1 MHFCSNIGLAFETL
15 KLHPDPF
22 ETRKTQE
29 SYMLTTVLTA
39 LATLLVGGAAGFV
52 LGRRSQ
58 RVDLGQPVTETPD
71 PRGSLTDELVGD
83 EPRLPRQRLATT
95 TDETHEFAPVD
106 RPAPAFPAVPEAV
119 NTGIVTFK
127 ADYTGDVFVAL
138 SRPADVIAT
147 EVEVEVI
154 WGGYRGT
161 ATILVGAV
169 PVAVKFG
176 KDQVDTEDA
185 VVTINTSEP
194 TVRAASEG
202 FVLAGVEVH
211 TLDWK

>member
-1 MHFCSNIGLAFETL
+1 M
-15 KLHPDPF
+15 
-22 ETRKTQE
+22 
-29 SYMLTTVLTA
+29 
-39 LATLLVGGAAGFV
+39 
-52 LGRRSQ
+52 
-58 RVDLGQPVTETPD
+58 
-71 PRGSLTDELVGD
+71 
-83 EPRLPRQRLATT
+83 
-95 TDETHEFAPVD
+95 
-106 RPAPAFPAVPEAV
+106 
-119 NTGIVTFK
+119 
-127 ADYTGDVFVAL
+127 
-138 SRPADVIAT
+138 
-147 EVEVEVI
+147 
-154 WGGYRGT
+154 T